1 MVSGCSLFWWQ
12 VGVLC
17 FGHKWVFF
25 VCLFLLVASR
35 CFLFCFGGKWVFFV
49 CFGGECSLFAC
60 SSGKW
65 MFFVLFWWQVG
76 VLSLFWLQVGVLCFG
91 GKWVFF
97 VCRPYCP
104 DITIMLERALKP
116 SHLSYVPMGN
126 ILTGYSGNVP
136 RVEEASCDSC
146 WS

>member
-1 MVSGCSLFWWQ
+1 MVVLCFGGEWVFFVLVASGCSLFWSQ

-17 FGHKWVFF
+17 
-25 VCLFLLVASR
+25 LLV
-35 CFLFCFGGKWVFFV
+35 
-49 CFGGECSLFAC
+49 C
-60 SSGKW
+60 SSGMW

-76 VLSLFWLQVGVLCFG
+76 VLCFGSKWVFFVCFG

-116 SHLSYVPMGN
+116 SHLSYVPVGN
-126 ILTGYSGNVP
+126 ILTGYSGTVP
-136 RVEEASCDSC
+136 RMEEASCDSRL
-146 WS
+146 S